1 MKNTMINIFSQIWP
15 MIVICTIIIVILR
28 IAYLIKNRQN
38 FIFYKE
44 VFMLFFIVY
53 MMCLFYVVTFQDI
66 DVVKSGYNIIPFK
79 EMFRYKIGSR
89 LFFKN
94 VIGNLLMFIP
104 FGFFTAY
111 ILREIKLRW
120 VFIITLIISIA
131 IEIIQTKI
139 GRIFDIDDVIL
150 NVVGGV
156 VGFLIYIA
164 LDAIED
170 HLPNFMRKHWFY
182 NLLTILLLAVGIIF
196 LIKIL

>member
-1 MKNTMINIFSQIWP
+1 MKNTMINIFNQIWP

-104 FGFFTAY
+104 FGFFAAY

-120 VFIITLIISIA
+120 VFIITLIISIT

-150 NVVGGV
+150 NVIGGCI
-156 VGFLIYIA
+156 GYYIFSFVYK
-164 LDAIED
+164 L
-170 HLPNFMRKHWFY
+170 FRK
-182 NLLTILLLAVGIIF
+182 
-196 LIKIL
+196 

>member
-15 MIVICTIIIVILR
+15 MIVICTVILIILR
-28 IAYLIKNRQN
+28 IAYLIKNHQK
-38 FIFYKE
+38 FVFYKE

-66 DVVKSGYNIIPFK
+66 DVVKTGYNIIPFK

-94 VIGNLLMFIP
+94 VIGNMLMFIP

-120 VFIITLIISIA
+120 VFIITLIISIT
-131 IEIIQTKI
+131 IELIQAKI
-139 GRIFDIDDVIL
+139 GRVFDIDDVIL
-150 NVVGGV
+150 NVIGGCI
-156 VGFLIYIA
+156 GYYIFSFVYK
-164 LDAIED
+164 L
-170 HLPNFMRKHWFY
+170 FRK
-182 NLLTILLLAVGIIF
+182 
-196 LIKIL
+196 

>member
-15 MIVICTIIIVILR
+15 MIVICTIILVILR

-120 VFIITLIISIA
+120 VFIITLIISIT

-150 NVVGGV
+150 NVIGGCI
-156 VGFLIYIA
+156 GYYIFSFVYK
-164 LDAIED
+164 L
-170 HLPNFMRKHWFY
+170 FRK
-182 NLLTILLLAVGIIF
+182 
-196 LIKIL
+196 